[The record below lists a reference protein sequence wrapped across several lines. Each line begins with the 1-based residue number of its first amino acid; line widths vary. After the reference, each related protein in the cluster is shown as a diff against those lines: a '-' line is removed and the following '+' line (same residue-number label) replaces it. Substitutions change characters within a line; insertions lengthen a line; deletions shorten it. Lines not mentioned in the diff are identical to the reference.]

1 MYVKVSSLIFCFS
14 DKAVD
19 CGRLSPPMNGS
30 LLSNETT
37 YPNEVEISCDEGF
50 IVRGSFRRKCQADKT
65 WSGESVFCEGNK
77 FMCTYLKLNVSFG
90 LLNPDLTFWTK
101 KKCFSQNEKLQN
113 KVIRDYC
120 WDFVQTVSW
129 VDKHSLQFKLLRSS
143 VRLSVLK
150 ILSSSTQSPVFRNIP
165 TDLGVNNRHF
175 FFTAEDFYVTHSR
188 FERHTSLLTL
198 IKFICF

>member
-37 YPNEVEISCDEGF
+37 YPNEVEISCDESF

-101 KKCFSQNEKLQN
+101 KMFFPKRKTPKQSNKGLLLRFCSNGLMGWQTLITIQIASIVRPSVCVKDPFFVHSISSFS
-113 KVIRDYC
+113 
-120 WDFVQTVSW
+120 
-129 VDKHSLQFKLLRSS
+129 KHSNRS
-143 VRLSVLK
+143 R
-150 ILSSSTQSPVFRNIP
+150 
-165 TDLGVNNRHF
+165 G
-175 FFTAEDFYVTHSR
+175 
-188 FERHTSLLTL
+188 
-198 IKFICF
+198 

>member
-50 IVRGSFRRKCQADKT
+50 ILRGSFRRKCQADKT

-101 KKCFSQNEKLQN
+101 KLFFPKRKTPKQSNKGLLLRFCSNSLMGWQTLITIQIASIVRPSVCVKDPFFVHSISSFS
-113 KVIRDYC
+113 
-120 WDFVQTVSW
+120 
-129 VDKHSLQFKLLRSS
+129 KHSNRS
-143 VRLSVLK
+143 R
-150 ILSSSTQSPVFRNIP
+150 
-165 TDLGVNNRHF
+165 G
-175 FFTAEDFYVTHSR
+175 
-188 FERHTSLLTL
+188 
-198 IKFICF
+198 